1 MKNYIN
7 MMEAFVEEILDDV
20 APELDC
26 CTCEQCRSDIAAWTL
41 NHLPPR
47 YVASHAGN
55 VISKADSLRIQ
66 HLTDV
71 RTALIQAAEMVRSHP
86 RHVPGDPVK

>member
-1 MKNYIN
+1 MKGYRN
-7 MMEAFVEEILDDV
+7 MMETMVEDALEAM

-26 CTCEQCRSDIAAWTL
+26 CTCEQCRNDITAWAL

-47 YVASHAGN
+47 YVATDAGG
-55 VISKADSLRIQ
+55 VISKADTMRIQ

-71 RTALIQAAEMVRSHP
+71 RTALVQAAQMVKENP
-86 RHVPGDPVK
+86 RH